1 MVLHFLSQVLS
12 MLDGNLYTE
21 INPLFSELLLA
32 RVFYYSKRMEQNHL
46 QTVLLPYLSCKAW
59 PVSQDFGETL
69 TLSIMALLCLCF
81 GLQGVVGKAFA
92 SSSYP

>member
-1 MVLHFLSQVLS
+1 

-32 RVFYYSKRMEQNHL
+32 RVFYHSKRMEQNLL
-46 QTVLLPYLSCKAW
+46 QTVLLPHLSCKAW

-92 SSSYP
+92 SSSYL